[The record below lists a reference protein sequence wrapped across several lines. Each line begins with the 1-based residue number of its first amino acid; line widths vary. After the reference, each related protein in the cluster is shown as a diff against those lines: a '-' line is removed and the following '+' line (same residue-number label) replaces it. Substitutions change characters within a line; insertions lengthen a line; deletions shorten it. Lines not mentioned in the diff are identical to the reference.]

1 VTSFAVAYQ
10 EGVLGR
16 PAGNPASPSSEAAA
30 PAMQLVGHRGPVI
43 AVASGDEDRWIVSAG
58 ADATIRLW
66 SGGSGALVRTLE
78 LSEGAVTAFA
88 VDERRAL
95 VGHKGG
101 VIVLWDLERGERLET
116 LRHGNDAITSVAFLG
131 DGVLAASQDGSVAL
145 FEVGAPNTPAALLD
159 GQEGGGPLV
168 AAAHTRSLFVSTGF
182 DGTVRLWKA
191 PGPRLTHTYRRLAD
205 DITAIG
211 ISPDASF
218 VAGGSSDGVVR
229 VWPNPALRGLRL
241 PPVQAFKAHEGRVTA
256 IALGP
261 PGALATAGADGSVK
275 IGSLRPARVTR
286 SLNAGP
292 VRTLSFSRDGR
303 RLFAGGEDGVIRVWS
318 LPAPPALG
326 AI

>member
-1 VTSFAVAYQ
+1 
-10 EGVLGR
+10 
-16 PAGNPASPSSEAAA
+16 
-30 PAMQLVGHRGPVI
+30 MQLVGHQGPVI
-43 AVASGDEDRWIVSAG
+43 AVASADEDRWIVSAG
-58 ADATIRLW
+58 ADATVRLW
-66 SGGSGALVRTLE
+66 SGSSGAPVRTIE

-116 LRHGNDAITSVAFLG
+116 LRHGTDAISSVAFLG
-131 DGVLAASQDGSVAL
+131 DGILAASQDGSVAL
-145 FEVGAPNTPAALLD
+145 FDAGTPSAPAALLD

-168 AAAHTRSLFVSTGF
+168 AAAHTRSLFVATGF

-191 PGPRLTHTYRRLAD
+191 PGPRLARTYRRLAD
-205 DITAIG
+205 DITAID

-229 VWPNPALRGLRL
+229 VWPNPALRGQRL

-256 IALGP
+256 VALGP

-286 SLNAGP
+286 SLNAGL

-318 LPAPPALG
+318 LPALPAPG